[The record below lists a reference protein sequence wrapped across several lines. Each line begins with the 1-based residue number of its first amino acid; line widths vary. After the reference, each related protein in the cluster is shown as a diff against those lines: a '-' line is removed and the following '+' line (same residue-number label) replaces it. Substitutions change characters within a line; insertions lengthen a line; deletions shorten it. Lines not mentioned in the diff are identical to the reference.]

1 MYLSIW
7 HNYDLL
13 DLFHKEDSRVGLG
26 EVDEVSLLE
35 AKAVLG
41 RYAAP
46 VFAKAFQATVFA
58 FCFEKGRTQYLHD
71 LQLYSFE
78 IDG

>member
-46 VFAKAFQATVFA
+46 VFK
-58 FCFEKGRTQYLHD
+58 
-71 LQLYSFE
+71 LQCIHLLSVLKR
-78 IDG
+78 D

>member
-1 MYLSIW
+1 MYLSFW
-7 HNYDLL
+7 HNCDLFDLL
-13 DLFHKEDSRVGLG
+13 HKEDSRVGLG

-46 VFAKAFQATVFA
+46 VFKKAFQATIHTFA
-58 FCFEKGRTQYLHD
+58 FFFEKGLTQHLHD
-71 LQLYSFE
+71 L
-78 IDG
+78 